1 MWSPTTVKVAG
12 SATEGYRKGDE
23 LQLFVEVAVGD
34 KIEADGQTL
43 VVQAVE
49 DYANRGEYWIVK
61 GAVNES
67 ASRRNK
73 SPTGGD
79 AVQGTSDA

>member
-1 MWSPTTVKVAG
+1 MWAATTLKVGGAT
-12 SATEGYRKGDE
+12 TEGYRKGDE
-23 LQLFVEVAVGD
+23 FQLFVEVAVGD
-34 KIEADGQTL
+34 KIEADGQAL
-43 VVQAVE
+43 VVQSVE

-67 ASRRNK
+67 ASRRTK

-79 AVQGTSDA
+79 AVQGTGDA